1 MSEQTT
7 LELPVITLREVV
19 MFPGA
24 VMTFHVGRSASVN
37 AINSAVTEY
46 DKHIFLVAQTN
57 SAIER
62 PGLTD
67 LFMVGVVSR
76 VQRVERLQDGTIK
89 LVCEGLYR
97 ASWLPLN
104 ATSPFG
110 DRSFPRLRTRKLE
123 EAMLEDK
130 ELPAVV

>member
-19 MFPGA
+19 MFPRA

-57 SAIER
+57 AAIER

-76 VQRVERLQDGTIK
+76 IQRVERLQDGTVK
-89 LVCEGLYR
+89 H
-97 ASWLPLN
+97 
-104 ATSPFG
+104 G
-110 DRSFPRLRTRKLE
+110 DDWI
-123 EAMLEDK
+123 EAERFR
-130 ELPAVV
+130 